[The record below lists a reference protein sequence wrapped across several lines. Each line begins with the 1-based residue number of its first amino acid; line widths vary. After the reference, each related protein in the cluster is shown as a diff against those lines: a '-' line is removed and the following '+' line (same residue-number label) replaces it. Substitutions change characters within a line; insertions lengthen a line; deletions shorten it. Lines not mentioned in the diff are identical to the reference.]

1 MREILAGDES
11 GGGDVAI
18 CGTCEDAH
26 LRWGR
31 LSLSI
36 PRRDFLRLAEMLGRA
51 AAELERREDGSA
63 RLAWA
68 TARTVQ

>member
-1 MREILAGDES
+1 MREILAEDES
-11 GGGDVAI
+11 CGGDVAV
-18 CGTCEDAH
+18 CGTCDDAH

-51 AAELERREDGSA
+51 AAELERRDGASA
-63 RLAWA
+63 QSSWA
-68 TARTVQ
+68 AAGTVQ